1 MQQEKEK
8 FPGGERIPA
17 QCMNEAG
24 YYLVAVLNF
33 KRSRNQFLTYGAQ
46 LAKCLGSEG
55 AGLMP
60 QRLFLETG

>member
-1 MQQEKEK
+1 
-8 FPGGERIPA
+8 
-17 QCMNEAG
+17 MNKAD
-24 YYLVAVLNF
+24 YYLVAFLNF
-33 KRSRNQFLTYGAQ
+33 KRLRSQFLTYGAQ